1 VGVFRAHRL
10 ASAGFTVVHTREVT
24 GMRNVFVV
32 VTLLALVASSAAASP
47 SDDARAYHEKAKA
60 AFALEK
66 YTQAAESF
74 ERAFELK
81 PDPAILYNAAL
92 SHRLAGNKER
102 ALGLYQ
108 NYLRVFGHVGKWMEV
123 ETRIDELK
131 KAIAQD
137 HAVAT
142 SPPTTTEPLKGEAP
156 EHKPVEPPSGD
167 VRPTPPA
174 APPPATGAN
183 APVLVA
189 RPADAEEARPLTSR
203 PLFWVGVGAG
213 VAAVA
218 TVVLFVALSGT
229 KDPVPSMGGFT
240 AGN

>member
-1 VGVFRAHRL
+1 
-10 ASAGFTVVHTREVT
+10 
-24 GMRNVFVV
+24 MRSTFF
-32 VTLLALVASSAAASP
+32 LALLIAVAAGPAVASP
-47 SDDARAYHEKAKA
+47 SDDARAYHDKAKA

-66 YTQAAESF
+66 YPQAAEAF

-81 PDPAILYNAAL
+81 PDAAILYNAAL

-142 SPPTTTEPLKGEAP
+142 SPPTTTEPLKGETP
-156 EHKPVEPPSGD
+156 EHKPVEPPGND
-167 VRPTPPA
+167 VRPLPAPHPVTA
-174 APPPATGAN
+174 APAEPA

-189 RPADAEEARPLTSR
+189 RPTAAGDDESRPLTSR

-213 VAAVA
+213 VAAIV
-218 TVVLFVALSGT
+218 TVVLVVALSGT
-229 KDPVPSMGGFT
+229 KDPMASLGTFT

>member
-1 VGVFRAHRL
+1 M
-10 ASAGFTVVHTREVT
+10 TREMTV
-24 GMRNVFVV
+24 MRSTFFALFVA
-32 VTLLALVASSAAASP
+32 LLAAAPAQATP
-47 SDDARAYHEKAKA
+47 SDDARAYHDKAKA

-66 YTQAAESF
+66 YTQAAEAF

-81 PDPAILYNAAL
+81 PDAAILYNAAL

-123 ETRIDELK
+123 ETRIEELK

-137 HAVAT
+137 RAVAT
-142 SPPTTTEPLKGEAP
+142 SPPTTTEPLKGETP
-156 EHKPVEPPSGD
+156 EHKPVEPPSAE
-167 VRPTPPA
+167 VRLVVVPPPA
-174 APPPATGAN
+174 AAPAA

-189 RPADAEEARPLTSR
+189 TPEPRDEERPLTSR

-213 VAAVA
+213 VAAIA
-218 TVVLFVALSGT
+218 TVVLVVALSGS
-229 KDPVPSMGGFT
+229 KDPMASIGAFT
-240 AGN
+240 AGQ